1 MGCSRDWCDGVTQH
15 SSHMLHDV
23 AVRWAVSSSALNCGH
38 ACCVCLQGFA
48 EVTNVGDN
56 PPCSTLFV
64 GNLSDEVSEAELH
77 GLFAGQPGFKQI
89 KVVRGAR

>member
-1 MGCSRDWCDGVTQH
+1 MGGSRDWGDGVTQQ
-15 SSHMLHDV
+15 SSHMLHNF
-23 AVRWAVSSSALNCGH
+23 AIWAVYSSALNCGR